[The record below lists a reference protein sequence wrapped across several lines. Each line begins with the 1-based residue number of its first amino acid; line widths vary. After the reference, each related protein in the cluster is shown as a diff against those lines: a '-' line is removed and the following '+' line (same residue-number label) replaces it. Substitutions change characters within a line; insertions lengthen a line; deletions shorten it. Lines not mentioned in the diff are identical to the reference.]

1 MNVSN
6 HLQLIGQIEAP
17 PIYLTT
23 EAGMDLT
30 IFYLLTQRSESP
42 AHPATTDRHR
52 CIAWGSVA
60 CSLHEHL
67 LSGSRVAIS
76 GELCYRSMPQQQGNQ
91 HVIAE
96 VQVRAFSFLGK
107 GDLHLSH
114 RRRALEEGVH
124 RQRLVN

>member
-17 PIYLTT
+17 PVYLTT
-23 EAGMDLT
+23 ETGMDLT
-30 IFYLLTQRSESP
+30 IFYILTQRSGSP
-42 AHPATTDRHR
+42 AYPATTDRHR

-76 GELCYRSMPQQQGNQ
+76 GELCYRSVSRQQGDQ
-91 HVIAE
+91 YILAE
-96 VQVRAFSFLGK
+96 IQVRAFSFLGQ
-107 GDLHLSH
+107 GNLRLVH
-114 RRRALEEGVH
+114 RREALEEGVH